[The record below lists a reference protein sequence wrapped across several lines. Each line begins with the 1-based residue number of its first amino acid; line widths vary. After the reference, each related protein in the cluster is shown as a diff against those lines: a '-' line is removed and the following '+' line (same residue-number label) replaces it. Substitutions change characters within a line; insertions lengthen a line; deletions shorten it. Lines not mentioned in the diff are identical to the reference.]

1 MNYNYISQIFNRLPV
16 YYVLFFITLSFILFI
31 EIFNFNE
38 NLLIGGLFTIGTFT
52 TILFIQYSFS
62 KQAAENIL
70 SLREKFILRKTL
82 IHKYRFFFA
91 KIIYYYVIY
100 FLEVRFNL
108 ITLKFSKFLNI
119 ISKKFKL
126 INYIKIF
133 NKIYFSNYF
142 GLYYFFEKN
151 AMLFL
156 WLSSI
161 KITYNNF

>member
-1 MNYNYISQIFNRLPV
+1 MNYNYISQLFNRLPV
-16 YYVLFFITLSFILFI
+16 YYVIFFGALSFILFI

-52 TILFIQYSFS
+52 TILFIQHSFS
-62 KQAAENIL
+62 KQATENIL
-70 SLREKFILRKTL
+70 SLREKFFLRKTL

-91 KIIYYYVIY
+91 KIIYYYLIY

-108 ITLKFSKFLNI
+108 ITLKFNKFLNI
-119 ISKKFKL
+119 ISKKFNL

-133 NKIYFSNYF
+133 NKIYFANYF
-142 GLYYFFEKN
+142 GLYYIFEKN

-161 KITYNNF
+161 KITYNNL